1 MEKICKNCNHWKNQN
16 YPSVIATANEE
27 EVGACFK
34 LQRSLVIIKEVVVEH
49 HMRQPMRIVFSW
61 PTEALYTVES
71 FSCKDYTD
79 KTIQRSK
86 RTT

>member
-16 YPSVIATANEE
+16 SSTVTATVNEE
-27 EVGACFK
+27 EVGACYK
-34 LQRSLVIIKEVVVEH
+34 LQRSLVVIKEIVVENH
-49 HMRQPMRIVFSW
+49 LRKPMRIMFSW
-61 PTEALYTVES
+61 PTEALYTVQS

-79 KTIQRSK
+79 KTIQRRK